1 MAQAVL
7 APVGL
12 SLWLD
17 VAFGLLLAVS
27 LIITAEL
34 LARYAAGHA
43 KRVRSQLWQTPAP
56 SRGGMG
62 SEELLI
68 HP

>member
-1 MAQAVL
+1 MVQVL
-7 APVGL
+7 SAPVGL

-27 LIITAEL
+27 LIVIAEL

-43 KRVRSQLWQTPAP
+43 KRVKSHAVQAPAP
-56 SRGGMG
+56 SRGEMG
-62 SEELLI
+62 SEELLV

>member
-1 MAQAVL
+1 LRALEPAEIEKGTIMAAAVL
-7 APVGL
+7 APVGA

-34 LARYAAGHA
+34 LAR
-43 KRVRSQLWQTPAP
+43 
-56 SRGGMG
+56 
-62 SEELLI
+62 
-68 HP
+68 

>member
-1 MAQAVL
+1 MAAAVL
-7 APVGL
+7 APVGA

-34 LARYAAGHA
+34 LARDVA
-43 KRVRSQLWQTPAP
+43 KPRKQTRSQPRQRPAL
-56 SRGGMG
+56 SGAGL
-62 SEELLI
+62 SNAELLSQ
-68 HP
+68 P

>member
-1 MAQAVL
+1 MVDVL
-7 APVGL
+7 SAPVGA

-34 LARYAAGHA
+34 LARYTAEPR
-43 KRVRSQLWQTPAP
+43 KSLQNQPLQSPAP
-56 SRGGMG
+56 SGAGL
-62 SEELLI
+62 SCAELVSQ
-68 HP
+68 P